1 MSAFVWSA
9 HKLSLSLSKRS
20 NTQKENETRFGE
32 KYLAEE
38 IVSI

>member
-9 HKLSLSLSKRS
+9 LSLSLSKRS
-20 NTQKENETRFGE
+20 NTQKEKESRFGE